1 MNEGPQHRVIL
12 SEPFF
17 MAKYPITKTQWNVV
31 SALPEVQ
38 RKLPRFRA
46 SNRPVEKAS
55 WLDAVEFCARLSQ
68 HTGRSYRLPTEAEWE
83 YACRAG
89 TTTPFYFGQTIT
101 PEIANCKNTRPYG
114 TDLKGE
120 SRKKTTD
127 VGQFPAN
134 AFGLYDMHGNVWE
147 WCQDHWHESYEGAP
161 TDGSAWLSTDENA
174 FRILRGGSYGYNPD
188 SCRSAIRGRTAP
200 DFSYD
205 TGLRVVFSAV
215 NTESSDSSASEPLD
229 EMDIMTH
236 MNKHEWSN
244 SLKSFV
250 EAKRCQNPILD
261 RQNLSI
267 EEEWQYQIIGGEFIS
282 WYRNHLGDIL
292 NQRMALRVMD
302 FDPEP
307 LIVFTSNM
315 PGLVA
320 AKEIIR
326 QPSDNLVYLM
336 HEEFEEWSQNNI
348 VDEFVFHIHHWSY
361 FRQIDE
367 DLLRQAQENYPD
379 VMEENYRI
387 HVTGDLWGDRCGVQ
401 GEHLWS
407 WNNEE
412 MQLLEEAFSHI
423 RF

>member
-1 MNEGPQHRVIL
+1 
-12 SEPFF
+12 
-17 MAKYPITKTQWNVV
+17 
-31 SALPEVQ
+31 
-38 RKLPRFRA
+38 
-46 SNRPVEKAS
+46 
-55 WLDAVEFCARLSQ
+55 
-68 HTGRSYRLPTEAEWE
+68 
-83 YACRAG
+83 
-89 TTTPFYFGQTIT
+89 
-101 PEIANCKNTRPYG
+101 
-114 TDLKGE
+114 
-120 SRKKTTD
+120 
-127 VGQFPAN
+127 
-134 AFGLYDMHGNVWE
+134 
-147 WCQDHWHESYEGAP
+147 
-161 TDGSAWLSTDENA
+161 
-174 FRILRGGSYGYNPD
+174 
-188 SCRSAIRGRTAP
+188 
-200 DFSYD
+200 
-205 TGLRVVFSAV
+205 
-215 NTESSDSSASEPLD
+215 
-229 EMDIMTH
+229 

-250 EAKRCQNPILD
+250 EARRCQNPILD
-261 RQNLSI
+261 RQNLST

-282 WYRNHLGDIL
+282 WHRNHLGDIL

-379 VMEENYRI
+379 VLEESYRI